1 MGDLEEK
8 TRDFCLNGGF
18 SNRKHVIFGLNGGF
32 AKRKHVIFGLNK
44 RFARRKHLIFAKM
57 RDSRRENA

>member
-1 MGDLEEK
+1 MK
-8 TRDFCLNGGF
+8 TK
-18 SNRKHVIFGLNGGF
+18 SVIFGLNGGF